1 MVYTYIRV
9 STDKQHTYNQKFEIE
24 RYLIANNISNV
35 RWVEEVISGTKKTK
49 DRKLGKL
56 LKKMKKDDILIV
68 SEISRLGRDL
78 LNIMNILHYAMDKE
92 MKIIAIKENY
102 SLGNDINSKVLA
114 FAFGLSAEIERKLIS
129 SRTKEALAK
138 RKADGIVL
146 GRPRSKE
153 CLKLS
158 EQKDLVFELMKS
170 GAPKTQIIEKLGV
183 KRASLY
189 NFLKRN
195 NFILPIDKLN
205 ELQV

>member
-1 MVYTYIRV
+1 MVYNNITS

-24 RYLIANNISNV
+24 RYILAINISNV
-35 RWVEEVISGTKKTK
+35 RWVEELISGRRKTK

-92 MKIIAIKENY
+92 IKIIAIKENY

>member
-78 LNIMNILHYAMDKE
+78 LNIMNILHYAMDKDI
-92 MKIIAIKENY
+92 KIIAIKENY

-158 EQKDLVFELMKS
+158 EQKDFVFELMRS
-170 GAPKTQIIEKLGV
+170 GAPKTQIIEILGV

>member
-78 LNIMNILHYAMDKE
+78 LNIMNILHYTMDKE
-92 MKIIAIKENY
+92 IKIIAIKENY

>member
-78 LNIMNILHYAMDKE
+78 LNIMNILHYAMDKDI
-92 MKIIAIKENY
+92 KIIAIKENY

>member
-92 MKIIAIKENY
+92 IKIIAIKENY

-158 EQKDLVFELMKS
+158 EQKDLVFELMKI

>member
-92 MKIIAIKENY
+92 IKIIAIKENY

>member
-92 MKIIAIKENY
+92 IKIIAIKENY

-205 ELQV
+205 ELQI

>member
-35 RWVEEVISGTKKTK
+35 CWVEEVISGTKKTK

-92 MKIIAIKENY
+92 IKIIAIKENY